1 VALAT
6 ALRMQSR
13 RASAPETAQPP
24 ERTRTPVSGVGSTA
38 TTDED
43 EAALIALLRGRNEAA
58 FARLV
63 RMHHA
68 ALVRLAATFVASTDV
83 ANDVVQDTWL
93 AVFHGL
99 FRFEGRSS
107 LRSWIYAILVNHART
122 RGVRERR
129 SVPLSSL
136 DAATL
141 DTPDAEYWPVAPA
154 DVRTPEA
161 LLGVSRMRRS
171 LEDLIRQLPVR
182 QRAVFWL
189 RDVEGVDAA
198 SVCRTLG
205 ITPQHER
212 VLRHRARARIRKAW
226 QALANDG

>member
-1 VALAT
+1 VVLAI
-6 ALRMQSR
+6 APRMPSHPE
-13 RASAPETAQPP
+13 SAPDPALPP
-24 ERTRTPVSGVGSTA
+24 ERTHE
-38 TTDED
+38 DQDQD
-43 EAALIALLRGRNEAA
+43 EAKLIALLRDRNEAA

-63 RMHHA
+63 RTHHA
-68 ALVRLAATFVASTDV
+68 ALVRLAATFVASGDV

-93 AVFHGL
+93 AVVHGL
-99 FRFEGRSS
+99 LRFEGRSS

-136 DAATL
+136 ATA
-141 DTPDAEYWPVAPA
+141 TPDPTDAEDWPGTPA

-161 LLGVSRMRRS
+161 LLGASRMRRS
-171 LEDLIRQLPVR
+171 LEDLIHQLPIR

-189 RDVEGVDAA
+189 RDVEGVDAT

-205 ITPQHER
+205 ISAQHER

-226 QALANDG
+226 QALAYDRQ

>member
-1 VALAT
+1 
-6 ALRMQSR
+6 MQSH
-13 RASAPETAQPP
+13 RANAPDPAQPP
-24 ERTRTPVSGVGSTA
+24 ERTR

-43 EAALIALLRGRNEAA
+43 EAALIALLRGRDEAA

-63 RMHHA
+63 RAHHA
-68 ALVRLAATFVASTDV
+68 ALVRLAATFVASDDV
-83 ANDVVQDTWL
+83 AHDVVQDTWL

-136 DAATL
+136 DAAAL
-141 DTPDAEYWPVAPA
+141 DTPDAESWPGAPV
-154 DVRTPEA
+154 DLHTPEA

-171 LEDLIRQLPVR
+171 LEDLIRQLPAR

-189 RDVEGVDAA
+189 RDIEGVDAA
-198 SVCRTLG
+198 SVCRTLS

-226 QALANDG
+226 QELVHDG

>member
-1 VALAT
+1 
-6 ALRMQSR
+6 MQSH
-13 RASAPETAQPP
+13 RADAPD
-24 ERTRTPVSGVGSTA
+24 TRPA
-38 TTDED
+38 HAAITDD
-43 EAALIALLRGRNEAA
+43 EAALIELLRGRNEAA
-58 FARLV
+58 FTTLV

-68 ALVRLAATFVASTDV
+68 ALVRLAARFV
-83 ANDVVQDTWL
+83 ANDDVASEVVQDTWL
-93 AVFHGL
+93 AVFRGL

-107 LRSWIYAILVNHART
+107 LRSWIYAILVNRARS

-141 DTPDAEYWPVAPA
+141 DAPDAEYWPGPPA
-154 DVRTPEA
+154 DARPPDA
-161 LLGVSRMRRS
+161 LLGDSRMRRS
-171 LEDLIRQLPVR
+171 LEASIRALPAR

-189 RDVEGVDAA
+189 RDVEGLDAA

-205 ITPQHER
+205 ITTQHAR

-226 QALANDG
+226 QGLAQDG